1 MQRTYAF
8 WGIFS
13 LVVIVIGALIVFP
26 NLKSL
31 RIGAE
36 SHASARPPSSVPVPI
51 VSALASIEPF
61 AETLEALG
69 TAKANES
76 VVITP
81 TVEDRVVGVFFD
93 DGDRVRRGR
102 KLIQL
107 DNREAQYLLVEARAA
122 FDEQKKQYA
131 RMRRLAKTNAT
142 SLSKLDEEKSL
153 LDIAR
158 ARVANL
164 EARLQDYTIR
174 APFSGI
180 LGTRQV
186 SMGAVVDTDS
196 VITTLDD
203 TSVIKLDF
211 TVPEI
216 YLSVLST
223 GMDVTARSPAYP
235 ELRFNGVVAAIN
247 SRVDPET
254 RTLMI
259 RAKIPNPDYLLKPG
273 MLLVVDLI
281 KNRSQ
286 ALIIPEEAVI
296 QEKDKKFVYLVMLDS
311 TVAKREIATGRRI
324 PGKVEVISGL
334 EQGDPVVIQGITRV
348 RPGSPVNVVE
358 VLETDFTGG

>member
-1 MQRTYAF
+1 MQRTYTF

-13 LVVIVIGALIVFP
+13 VVVIVIGALIVFP
-26 NLKSL
+26 SLKSL

-36 SHASARPPSSVPVPI
+36 SHASARSPFTEPVPI

-61 AETLEALG
+61 VETLEALG

-76 VVITP
+76 VLITP

-93 DGDRVRRGR
+93 DGDRVRRGQQ
-102 KLIQL
+102 LIQL
-107 DNREAQYLLVEARAA
+107 DDREAHYLLAEARAA
-122 FDEQKKQYA
+122 LEEQNKQYA

-142 SLSKLDEEKSL
+142 SLSQLDEEKSL
-153 LDIAR
+153 LDIAK
-158 ARVANL
+158 ARFANSK
-164 EARLQDYTIR
+164 ARLQDYYIR

-235 ELRFNGVVAAIN
+235 GLKFNGVVAAIN

-259 RAKIPNPDYLLKPG
+259 RAKIPNPEYMLKPG
-273 MLLVVDLI
+273 MLLIVDLI

-296 QEKDKKFVYLVMLDS
+296 QEKDKKYVYLIMPDS

-334 EQGDPVVIQGITRV
+334 KQGDPVVIQGITRV
-348 RPGSPVNVVE
+348 RSGSPVNVVE
-358 VLETDFTGG
+358 VHETGFTGG